1 MTIIYSIKMPS
12 SFELLN
18 EDIRK
23 LAQERFGQ
31 TTPIQE
37 KVIPEILSGKNVL
50 VIAPTGVGKTEAALL
65 PIFHR
70 FLKQKHRDGIGIL
83 YLTPLKSLNR
93 DMLSR
98 IEWWGEKLGLKIAV
112 RHGDTTQYER
122 QKQMKSPP
130 QLLICTPETLGAILT
145 APKMGKHLANVR
157 YVIIDEVHEL
167 VEDKRGVQLTLALE
181 RLAERAPDFQRIGLS
196 ATVGEPDKV
205 AEFFRLDSIVK
216 AQIERKMSLSVEC
229 PKLDKEDLE
238 LSEKLFLSPE
248 VVARLRRLKDLVE
261 EYTSV
266 LTFVNTRQTAELLAS
281 RFEAWDKE
289 HKIAVH
295 HSSLSKDTRI
305 IAEKKFKDGTIK
317 GLIATSSLEL
327 GIDIGLIDL
336 VVQYISPRQ
345 VSRLVQRVGRS
356 GHTIDRFPKGIII
369 STEPED
375 ILEAGSICKNAL
387 EGNLEKVRTFDKPFD
402 VLAHQLVGLTLDFGR
417 VSIDKA
423 FEIVRR
429 APPYHS
435 LTMDEMLSVLVQLA
449 RERIIWLEKDDFG
462 KKKLSFLY
470 YYSNLSMIS
479 DEAKYFV
486 LDATT
491 NKNIGVL
498 DESFVANNLEPRSIF
513 ITRGTPWRVLDVSGR
528 DVIVEPAEDIS
539 GAIPAWEGEQIP
551 VPYEIVQEVARL
563 RRGIAEE
570 KADLKKYCLD
580 DLAMGAVTRS
590 VKAQEKYF
598 IPDDRTI
605 VFEVADQFVI
615 AYCPFGS
622 MVNETIGKVLSILL
636 STFLG
641 ETVAM
646 KADPYKVIFE
656 FAGKPR
662 PDLIQTFLLETKP
675 EAMLSILENSL
686 LRTPLFRYKFIHVAR
701 RFGLLEKRVDYQ
713 KISVRK
719 VIEAVL
725 DSPIYTETFNEI
737 LKENFDLEKA
747 KEVLSE
753 IQSKK
758 IKFLDYK
765 GKISPMT
772 MQVMQKLFSVPE
784 LISPA
789 RPEAEILD
797 LIKKRIDDKMAKLI
811 CLYCSNIFYE
821 RIKALPEKIK
831 CPKCGSSVVTYAKME
846 EDLSRLFEKRGK
858 GQKLADEEKKA
869 LKEYEQIASLINA
882 YGKKAI
888 IVLSGRGI
896 GPETATRIL
905 GRMRKSE
912 RELLK
917 DMLDAQKTFIKTKGY
932 WK

>member
-1 MTIIYSIKMPS
+1 MPS

-18 EDIRK
+18 EEIRK
-23 LAQERFGQ
+23 LAQERFRE

-37 KVIPEILSGKNVL
+37 KAIPEILSGKNVL
-50 VIAPTGVGKTEAALL
+50 IIAPTGVGKTEAALL
-65 PIFHR
+65 PILHR

-112 RHGDTTQYER
+112 RHGDTTQSER

-167 VEDKRGVQLTLALE
+167 VEDKRGVQLAIALE

-205 AEFFRLDSIVK
+205 AEFFKLDSIVK
-216 AQIERKMSLSVEC
+216 TDIERKISLSVEC
-229 PKLDKEDLE
+229 PKLEKEDIE
-238 LSEKLFLSPE
+238 LSERLLLSPE
-248 VVARLRRLKDLVE
+248 VVARLRLLKDLVE
-261 EYTSV
+261 KYKSV
-266 LTFVNTRQTAELLAS
+266 LTFVNTRQTAELLSS
-281 RFEAWDKE
+281 RFAAWDKE

-356 GHTIDRFPKGIII
+356 GHAIDRFPKGIII
-369 STEPED
+369 STEPDD
-375 ILEAGSICKNAL
+375 ILEAGAICKNAL

-402 VLAHQLVGLTLDFGR
+402 VLAHQLVGLTLDMGR
-417 VSIDKA
+417 VPIDKA
-423 FEIVRR
+423 FEVVRR
-429 APPYHS
+429 APSYKS
-435 LTMDEMLSVLVQLA
+435 LTMDEFMAVIVQLA
-449 RERIIWLEKDDFG
+449 RERIIWLEKDAFG

-470 YYSNLSMIS
+470 YYSNLSMIP

-486 LDATT
+486 LDAETR
-491 NKNIGVL
+491 KNIGVL
-498 DESFVANNLEPRSIF
+498 DESFVANSLEPNSIF
-513 ITRGTPWRVLDVSGR
+513 ITRGTPWRVLDVSAR

-551 VPYEIVQEVARL
+551 VPFDIAQEVARL
-563 RRGIAEE
+563 RKDAAED
-570 KADLKKYCLD
+570 KLDPQKYCLD
-580 DLAMGAVTRS
+580 EQAVKAVTKS
-590 VKAQEKYF
+590 AKDQDKF
-598 IPDDRTI
+598 FMPDDRTI
-605 VFEVADQFVI
+605 VFEAADHFVI

-622 MVNETIGKVLSILL
+622 LVNETIGKVLSILL

-646 KADPYKVIFE
+646 KSDPYKIIFE
-656 FAGKPR
+656 FGGAPR
-662 PDLIQTFLLETKP
+662 QDLIQTFLMETKP
-675 EAMLSILENSL
+675 DAILKILETSL

-737 LKENFDLEKA
+737 MKEKFDLEKT
-747 KEVLSE
+747 KELLSE
-753 IQSKK
+753 IQTKK

-765 GKISPMT
+765 GKTSPMT

-789 RPEAEILD
+789 RPEKEILD
-797 LIKKRIDDKMAKLI
+797 LIKKRIDDKMAKMV
-811 CLYCSNIFYE
+811 CMYCGNIFYE

-831 CPKCGSSVVTYAKME
+831 CPKCGGSVITYAKAD
-846 EDLSRLFEKRGK
+846 EDISKLFEKRGEGK
-858 GQKLADEEKKA
+858 KLSDEEKKA
-869 LKEYEQIASLINA
+869 LKEYEQIASLVNA

-888 IVLSGRGI
+888 IVLSGRGV
-896 GPETATRIL
+896 GAETATRIL
-905 GRMRKSE
+905 GRMRKTE
-912 RELLK
+912 RELLR
-917 DMLDAQKTFIKTKGY
+917 DMLDAQKTFIKTKHY

>member
-1 MTIIYSIKMPS
+1 MAS
-12 SFELLN
+12 SFSLLN

-23 LAQERFGQ
+23 LAQERFKEI
-31 TTPIQE
+31 TPIQE
-37 KVIPEILSGKNVL
+37 KAIPEILSGNNVL
-50 VIAPTGVGKTEAALL
+50 IIAPTGVGKTEAALL
-65 PIFHR
+65 PVFHR

-112 RHGDTTQYER
+112 RHGDTAQYER

-145 APKMGKHLANVR
+145 APKMGKHLENVK

-167 VEDKRGVQLTLALE
+167 VEDKRGVQLTIALE
-181 RLAERAPDFQRIGLS
+181 RLAERSPAFQRIGLS
-196 ATVGEPDKV
+196 ATVGEPEKV
-205 AEFFRLDSIVK
+205 AEFFKLNSIVR
-216 AQIERKMSLSVEC
+216 ADVARKMALSVEC
-229 PKLDKEDLE
+229 PKLEAEDLE
-238 LSEKLFLSPE
+238 LSEKLLLSPE
-248 VVARLRRLKDLVE
+248 VVARLRRLKQLVDE
-261 EYTSV
+261 HKSV
-266 LTFVNTRQTAELLAS
+266 LTFVNTRQTAELLSS
-281 RFEAWDKE
+281 RFATLDKE

-295 HSSLSKDTRI
+295 HSSLSKDTRV

-356 GHTIDRFPKGIII
+356 GHAIDRLPRGIIL

-375 ILEAGSICKNAL
+375 LLEAGVICKNAL
-387 EGNLEKVRTFDKPFD
+387 EGRLEEVKAFDKPFD

-417 VSIDKA
+417 ISIDKA

-429 APPYHS
+429 APPYKN
-435 LTMDEMLSVLVQLA
+435 LTMDELLSVLVQLA
-449 RERIIWLEKDDFG
+449 RERIIWLEKEEFG

-470 YYSNLSMIS
+470 YYSNLSMIP

-491 NKNIGVL
+491 RKNVGVL
-498 DESFVANNLEPRSIF
+498 DESFVANNLEPNSIF
-513 ITRGTPWRVLDVSGR
+513 ITRGTPWRVLDVSAR
-528 DVIVEPAEDIS
+528 DVVVEPAEDIS

-551 VPYEIVQEVARL
+551 VPFEVAQGVARL
-563 RRGIAEE
+563 RKEIAAG
-570 KADLKKYCLD
+570 KANLKEYCLD
-580 DLAMGAVTRS
+580 DQAVKVIQKS
-590 VKAQEKYF
+590 VKDQEKFF
-598 IPDDRTI
+598 IPDDKAI
-605 VFEVADQFVI
+605 VMETVDQFAVV
-615 AYCPFGS
+615 YSPFGS
-622 MVNETIGKVLSILL
+622 LVNETLGKLLSILL
-636 STFLG
+636 TSFLG

-646 KADPYKVIFE
+646 KSDPYRIIFE
-656 FAGKPR
+656 FATAPR

-675 EAMLSILENSL
+675 EAIMKILETSL

-713 KISVRK
+713 KVSVRK
-719 VIEAVL
+719 VIEAML

-737 LKENFDLEKA
+737 LKEKFDLEKT
-747 KEVLSE
+747 KEVLSR
-753 IQSKK
+753 IQSKEVT
-758 IKFLDYK
+758 LLLYK
-765 GKISPMT
+765 GKTSPMT
-772 MQVMQKLFSVPE
+772 SEAMQKIFSVPE

-789 RPEAEILD
+789 RPEAEILE
-797 LIKKRIDDKMAKLI
+797 LMKKRIDEKMAKLI
-811 CLYCSNIFYE
+811 CMYCGNIFYE
-821 RIKALPEKIK
+821 RIKALPDKLK
-831 CPKCGSSVVTYAKME
+831 CPRCASSVITYAKAD
-846 EDLSRLFEKRGK
+846 EDLSALFEKRGAGK
-858 GQKLADEEKKA
+858 KLTDEEKKQ
-869 LKEYEQIASLINA
+869 LKEYEQIASLVNA

-896 GPETATRIL
+896 GAETATRIL
-905 GRMRKSE
+905 GRMRKTE

-917 DMLDAQKTFIKTKGY
+917 DMLDAQKTFIKTKRY